1 MRNVE
6 VVSYKDQWPNLFLK
20 EAKEIK
26 EVFGDE
32 LIDVHHIGSTSVPGL
47 AAKPII
53 DIMPVVRDIEK
64 VDRYNR
70 QMAAIGYEGKGE
82 FGIPGRRYFRKG
94 GENRS
99 HHVHIFQQGDKG
111 VTRHLAFRDFL
122 RTHPHVARKYG
133 AKKQELAGQ
142 FPCNIESYMDGK
154 NQLAQEIE
162 QKALAWYQNN

>member
-6 VVSYKDQWPNLFLK
+6 VVPYNDQWPKLFLK
-20 EAKEIK
+20 EAAAIKEI
-26 EVFGDE
+26 FGDE

-53 DIMPVVRDIEK
+53 DIMPVVRKIEN
-64 VDRYNR
+64 VDKYN
-70 QMAAIGYEGKGE
+70 QQIAAIGYEGKGE

-99 HHVHIFQQGDKG
+99 HHVHIFQQRDKG
-111 VTRHLAFRDFL
+111 VNRHLAFRDFL
-122 RTHPHVARKYG
+122 REHPNIARKYG
-133 AKKQELAGQ
+133 AKKQELAAQ
-142 FPCNIESYMDGK
+142 FPSDIEAYRNGK
-154 NQLAQEIE
+154 DQLVQEIE